1 MIEVKSVQFYHSVRI
16 EKKERQTF
24 APGVDGVHAET
35 TIQYIPE
42 TQIFEVKSP
51 LEDCIVYIG
60 LTNVRSFRVIKQN
73 EFVFSREKSI
83 PSLDKIESNQISIK
97 DAVNDSNEKA
107 AVIHEESAQK
117 EPEQSAKPNT
127 KAKKGK

>member
-83 PSLDKIESNQISIK
+83 PSLDKIESNQINIE
-97 DAVNDSNEKA
+97 DAVNDSSEKT
-107 AVIHEESAQK
+107 AVIHEEPAQK

-127 KAKKGK
+127 KTKKVK

>member
-24 APGVDGVHAET
+24 APGVDGVHTET

-42 TQIFEVKSP
+42 AQVFEVKSP
-51 LEDCIVYIG
+51 LEDCVVYIG

-73 EFVFSREKSI
+73 EFVFSREKTT
-83 PSLDKIESNQISIK
+83 PSLGKVNDSQISIE
-97 DAVNDSNEKA
+97 DAVNDSSEKT
-107 AVIHEESAQK
+107 AVIHEEPAQK

-127 KAKKGK
+127 KTKKGK

>member
-42 TQIFEVKSP
+42 AQVFEVKSP
-51 LEDCIVYIG
+51 LEDCVVYIG

-73 EFVFSREKSI
+73 EFVFSRAKPI
-83 PSLDKIESNQISIK
+83 PYLENVKNDQPTIR
-97 DAVNDSNEKA
+97 DAIDDLNVKGA
-107 AVIHEESAQK
+107 FFHEEQAQK

>member
-24 APGVDGVHAET
+24 APGVDGVHAKT

-83 PSLDKIESNQISIK
+83 PSLDKIESNQINIE
-97 DAVNDSNEKA
+97 DAVNDSSEKT
-107 AVIHEESAQK
+107 AVIHEEPAQK

-127 KAKKGK
+127 KTKKVK

>member
-1 MIEVKSVQFYHSVRI
+1 MIQVKSVQFYHSVRI

-24 APGVDGVHAET
+24 SPGVDGVHPET

-42 TQIFEVKSP
+42 VQIFEVKSP

-73 EFVFSREKSI
+73 EFVFSREKLI
-83 PSLDKIESNQISIK
+83 PSLDKIESNQISVE
-97 DAVNDSNEKA
+97 DAVNDSSEKT
-107 AVIHEESAQK
+107 AVIYEEPAQK

-127 KAKKGK
+127 KTKKGK